1 MFVLTVQLEIILIT
15 DFYVMEKLI
24 EEYDTLVREYRNYI
38 TDRFSI
44 EDFREY
50 NEILFSSHN
59 CAIEGNSFTVD
70 ETRTLKEKGLG
81 MIPQGKPLVE
91 AFEMLDH
98 FRAYEEMVRTVD
110 EPLSE
115 DYIKHLHFLLTE
127 HTIAYRHPG
136 AVAGE
141 YTDCDMCAGDTLF
154 GDHEVLISRVPQ
166 LLEQVEQALSSG
178 KWHPM
183 EAAAIFHGHFEWLH
197 PFRDGNGRLGRL
209 LSNKILLRYGLPIVI
224 IKDEQR
230 DDYLSAM
237 KTFRKNARPLLSL
250 FFHTAIDRMKSEI
263 EEKKNATENFRV
275 GWER

>member
-1 MFVLTVQLEIILIT
+1 MERLIGEF
-15 DFYVMEKLI
+15 DELA
-24 EEYDTLVREYRNYI
+24 REYRSYI
-38 TDRFSI
+38 ADKFSV
-44 EDFREY
+44 EDFRDY
-50 NEILFSSHN
+50 NEILFSAHS
-59 CAIEGNSFTVD
+59 CAIEGNTFSVD

-98 FRAYEEMVRTVD
+98 FRAYEEMVRTVN
-110 EPLSE
+110 EPFTE
-115 DYIKHLHFLLTE
+115 DYIKRLHFLLTE

-166 LLEQVEQALSSG
+166 LLEQVELALASG

-197 PFRDGNGRLGRL
+197 PFRDGNGRLGRI
-209 LSNKILLRYGLPIVI
+209 LSNKILLRNKLPIVI
-224 IKDEQR
+224 IKNEQR
-230 DDYLSAM
+230 ADYLTAM
-237 KTFRKNARPLLSL
+237 KIFRKDAHPLVSL
-250 FFHTAIDRMKSEI
+250 FFHTAIDRMKGEI
-263 EEKKNATENFRV
+263 EDKKNATENFRM